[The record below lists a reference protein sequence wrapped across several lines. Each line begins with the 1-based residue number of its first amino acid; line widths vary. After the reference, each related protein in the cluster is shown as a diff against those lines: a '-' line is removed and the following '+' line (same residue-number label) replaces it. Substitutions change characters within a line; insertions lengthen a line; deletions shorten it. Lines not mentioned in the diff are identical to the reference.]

1 MSGKEKILELVEKN
15 AVEAQL
21 RDDACAPSAMYGLS
35 TGFDFITEEAV
46 AAAWPLLGG
55 TGVASG
61 SCGAY
66 CSGLMA
72 IGLKYIP
79 LVAKASSP
87 EEALEK
93 KELFRSKMLA
103 YRDAFLKEYGTV
115 LCPQIHKILFGRS
128 FILSDD
134 GQREDFL
141 KIPDHAEK
149 CATVVAKAA
158 RLAAKI
164 ILEDE
169 ILTYGL

>member
-1 MSGKEKILELVEKN
+1 MIAFPVL
-15 AVEAQL
+15 
-21 RDDACAPSAMYGLS
+21 
-35 TGFDFITEEAV
+35 I
-46 AAAWPLLGG
+46 
-55 TGVASG
+55 
-61 SCGAY
+61 
-66 CSGLMA
+66 
-72 IGLKYIP
+72 IKYIP

-87 EEALEK
+87 EGALEK

-115 LCPQIHKILFGRS
+115 LCPQIHKLLFGRS

-134 GQREDFL
+134 GQREEFL

-158 RLAAKI
+158 RLAAEI

-169 ILTYGL
+169 ILIYEL

>member
-1 MSGKEKILELVEKN
+1 MSRKEEIMELVEKN

-21 RDDACAPSAMYGLS
+21 RDDACAPSTMYGLS
-35 TGFDFITEEAV
+35 TGFDFITQEAV

-79 LVAKASSP
+79 QVARASSQ
-87 EEALEK
+87 EEAMQK
-93 KELFRSKMLA
+93 KDLFRSKMLA
-103 YRDAFLKEYGTV
+103 FRDAFLKEYGTV
-115 LCPQIHKILFGRS
+115 LCPKIHELLFGRS

-134 GQREDFL
+134 RQREEFL
-141 KIPDHAEK
+141 SIPDHAEK

-158 RLAAKI
+158 RLAAEVL
-164 ILEDE
+164 LEDE
-169 ILTYGL
+169 EE